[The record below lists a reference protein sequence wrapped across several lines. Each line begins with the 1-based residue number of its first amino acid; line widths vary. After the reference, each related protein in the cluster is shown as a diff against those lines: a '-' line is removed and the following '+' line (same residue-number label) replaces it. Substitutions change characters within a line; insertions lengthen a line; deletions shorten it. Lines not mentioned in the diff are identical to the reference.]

1 MASTMLTITDRRLF
15 IPMPSFLIIYEY
27 LILHDE
33 SSWHQMIRARKP
45 DYLYLLLFFVAL
57 KAESLKTA
65 NPFFRGIIL
74 HLCWI
79 RLSLARTTKKL
90 FTEAPKASHEQLR

>member
-1 MASTMLTITDRRLF
+1 MAPNDTRQKAGLF
-15 IPMPSFLIIYEY
+15 VL
-27 LILHDE
+27 
-33 SSWHQMIRARKP
+33 
-45 DYLYLLLFFVAL
+45 VAVFCCL

-74 HLCWI
+74 HLFWI

>member
-1 MASTMLTITDRRLF
+1 M
-15 IPMPSFLIIYEY
+15 
-27 LILHDE
+27 
-33 SSWHQMIRARKP
+33 
-45 DYLYLLLFFVAL
+45 YLLLFFVAL